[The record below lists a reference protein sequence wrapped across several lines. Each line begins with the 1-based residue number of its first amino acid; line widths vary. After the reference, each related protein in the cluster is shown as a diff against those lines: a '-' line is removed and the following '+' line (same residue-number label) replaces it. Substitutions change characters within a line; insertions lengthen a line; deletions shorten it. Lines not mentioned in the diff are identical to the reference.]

1 MTEHPI
7 TPPPEL
13 VDEWRRAPEYTDGLR
28 KLTMVTIT
36 VDRLQYIAAQAA
48 QYGADQELEA
58 CVEWL
63 ANARNHTLSW
73 KEATNYSANL
83 RHSRRSKPPSLNKVA
98 LQMLDTI
105 ERDAHYLP
113 EITDT
118 LRRALEA
125 LPE

>member
-7 TPPPEL
+7 TPPSKLVEKWIKSAKYREFMPYPEGY
-13 VDEWRRAPEYTDGLR
+13 EQYEQR
-28 KLTMVTIT
+28 LTT
-36 VDRLQYIAAQAA
+36 IAARW
-48 QYGADQELEA
+48 GADMELEA
-58 CVEWL
+58 CCEYMQHEDFHGF
-63 ANARNHTLSW
+63 A
-73 KEATNYSANL
+73 KELHAA
-83 RHSRRSKPPSLNKVA
+83 RRSKPLSLNKVA

-118 LRRALEA
+118 IRRALEA